1 MVFPQLASNIQS
13 AHNALQQNAMR
24 AINQNITTRN
34 WLVGYWIVEFEQ
46 NGIDLFELEK

>member
-1 MVFPQLASNIQS
+1 MDFPLLASNIQS
-13 AHNALQQNAMR
+13 AHNALQQNAML

-34 WLVGYWIVEFEQ
+34 WLVGYWIVKFEQ